1 MKIRRY
7 PIGIQT
13 FSKIRE
19 EGCIYIDKSEYIY
32 KLTHSSS
39 NYVFLSRPRRF
50 GKSLLTSTLRAYFEG
65 RKELFKGLAIEKLE
79 TEWTTYPV
87 IHLDLSLAKHLDR
100 EKLIRCLHTLLEKNE
115 SRLGIA
121 HSNKIDVNLRLTDL
135 IENTYQQTG
144 KQVVV
149 LIDEYDAP
157 LLDVVH
163 EDKNLPLLRLEMRN
177 FFSPL
182 KACDPYL
189 KFVFLTGITKFS
201 QLSIFS
207 ELNNIENIS
216 MDKDY
221 AGICGISE
229 EEMITQMSEDLELLA
244 KQLGVSR
251 EEGLAKL
258 KDYYDGYHFTWPSP
272 DIYNPFS
279 LLCAFKK
286 AVLKPFW
293 FESGTPTYLLE
304 MLRKFNI
311 PPSKIGGKL
320 VRISAFDIPIEQM
333 KNKNITPLLYQSGY
347 ITITCY
353 DENNQLYSLDIPNKE
368 VRLGLM
374 ENLLDAYL
382 DVSNEEAGT
391 AISLMSVPLRE
402 NNLEEFFKQLRSFF
416 PQYPIARIPIMRGII
431 SRCFISY
438 SPFWDIMLMWRFGH
452 LKEESM

>member
-1 MKIRRY
+1 
-7 PIGIQT
+7 
-13 FSKIRE
+13 
-19 EGCIYIDKSEYIY
+19 
-32 KLTHSSS
+32 
-39 NYVFLSRPRRF
+39 
-50 GKSLLTSTLRAYFEG
+50 
-65 RKELFKGLAIEKLE
+65 
-79 TEWTTYPV
+79 
-87 IHLDLSLAKHLDR
+87 
-100 EKLIRCLHTLLEKNE
+100 
-115 SRLGIA
+115 
-121 HSNKIDVNLRLTDL
+121 
-135 IENTYQQTG
+135 
-144 KQVVV
+144 
-149 LIDEYDAP
+149 
-157 LLDVVH
+157 
-163 EDKNLPLLRLEMRN
+163 
-177 FFSPL
+177 
-182 KACDPYL
+182 
-189 KFVFLTGITKFS
+189 
-201 QLSIFS
+201 
-207 ELNNIENIS
+207 
-216 MDKDY
+216 
-221 AGICGISE
+221 
-229 EEMITQMSEDLELLA
+229 MITQMSEDLELLA

-311 PPSKIGGKL
+311 
-320 VRISAFDIPIEQM
+320 IEQM

-402 NNLEEFFKQLRSFF
+402 NNLEEFFKQLRTFNSCARFC
-416 PQYPIARIPIMRGII
+416 PQYPIARIPIMRDII
-431 SRCFISY
+431 SRFSISY
-438 SPFWDIMLMWRFGH
+438 FLSWDIMPMWRFGH